1 MGRIGTLFL
10 FSVPPYFQRLRGK
23 EKEKE
28 MINQKFYKNHDRK
41 MAEKCKKALEKSYG
55 TEIPLPK
62 CLLKKAKRQKPQTF
76 MGRKNVQK

>member
-10 FSVPPYFQRLRGK
+10 FLVPPYFQRLRG
-23 EKEKE
+23 KE

-55 TEIPLPK
+55 SDIPLPK
-62 CLLKKAKRQKPQTF
+62 CLLKKAKRQKAQTF
-76 MGRKNVQK
+76 LGRKNVQK